1 MTTPGKSLDALRAE
15 IDEIDAALH
24 DQIMRRAALVDE
36 IVARKSKDS
45 IANVRPGREAEILRR
60 LMAQHDGRFPVGALL
75 RVWREIIAA
84 ITRMQTADYAV
95 AVYASGEDQGCW
107 DLARDQ
113 FGSQTP
119 MTAHPSPRDVL
130 TQVVAGKA
138 AIGVVPRPTE
148 DHPGSWWSSLCAP
161 GAPRVVYRLP
171 FYSRGN
177 ARNAT
182 SDAPDAL
189 AIAKVEPEASG
200 NDTSL
205 LVIETA
211 GELSRTALGG
221 LLATVKLTPHL
232 MASRREGSWMH
243 VAEVD
248 GFLRSDDMPLKNL
261 EVREAVQRVTV
272 IGAYATPLTE
282 PSESPAAPEAGL
294 AQQGE

>member
-1 MTTPGKSLDALRAE
+1 MTTPGKSLDELRAE

-24 DQIMRRAALVDE
+24 DQIMRRAALVDQ

-45 IANVRPGREAEILRR
+45 IANVRPGREAAILRR

-95 AVYASGEDQGCW
+95 AVYVSGEDQGCW

-138 AIGVVPRPTE
+138 SIGVVPRPTE

-189 AIAKVEPEASG
+189 AIAKVEPEDSG
-200 NDTSL
+200 SDTSL

-211 GELSRTALGG
+211 EELSRTALGG
-221 LLATVKLTPHL
+221 LLATAKLTPHL

-248 GFLRSDDMPLKNL
+248 GFLRPDDEALKAL
-261 EVREAVQRVTV
+261 EARDVVQRVSV

-282 PSESPAAPEAGL
+282 TPERPAASETGL